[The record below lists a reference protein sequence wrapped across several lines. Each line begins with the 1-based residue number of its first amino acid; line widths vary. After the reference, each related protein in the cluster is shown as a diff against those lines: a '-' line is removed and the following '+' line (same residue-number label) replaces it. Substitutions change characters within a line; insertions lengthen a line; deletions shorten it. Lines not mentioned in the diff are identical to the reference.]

1 MSHQVKLT
9 REAED
14 DLLRLYDF
22 MLERETERSGG
33 GDLAL
38 ADRAIAAIHRGF
50 ATLRSSPFTCRKAD
64 QSPFLRELVIPFG
77 GTGYVGLFEISDADT
92 VVIAAVRYQRE
103 DDYHY

>member
-1 MSHQVKLT
+1 MSYQVKLT

-22 MLERETERSGG
+22 MLERKIERSGG

-38 ADRAIAAIHRGF
+38 ADRAIAAIHHGF

-77 GTGYVGLFEISDADT
+77 GIGFVALFEISNTDT
-92 VVIAAVRYQRE
+92 VVIAAVRHQRE
-103 DDYHY
+103 DDYH